1 MSNPGEWID
10 FAELCARVP
19 GKSPRTLRRYIKAR
33 LISFRQ
39 LVRGGRMQFNW
50 RTVEREL
57 AAMESSSV
65 HAGHL
70 AAMPADYPPDLVD
83 EVRKLRELI
92 EGLAVKLNGIPADV
106 FAGEQRRAG

>member
-1 MSNPGEWID
+1 
-10 FAELCARVP
+10 
-19 GKSPRTLRRYIKAR
+19 
-33 LISFRQ
+33 
-39 LVRGGRMQFNW
+39 
-50 RTVEREL
+50 
-57 AAMESSSV
+57 V